1 MHKINIYIYIFL
13 CQLHDFFFHLSV
25 LSSEINREKILTK
38 WAFQKKKSC
47 IPTVPNS
54 VNSITVNFRY
64 NMNFGLSSFQ
74 HFLERENG
82 SGPSSSYKV
91 GVTVFSFSQLLNCSL
106 QTNDICFKN
115 APCRVWFSGFIRI
128 NIGRFMGWGGL
139 RGQQRPL
146 FSEVFLKN
154 SQYNKKYLYSWQV
167 SRSPLSEFS

>member
-1 MHKINIYIYIFL
+1 MSLKAILLKAQNKYIYIFL

-91 GVTVFSFSQLLNCSL
+91 GVTVFSFLQLLNCSL
-106 QTNDICFKN
+106 QTNDVCFKN
-115 APCRVWFSGFIRI
+115 APLRVRFSAYCLIVRLRI
-128 NIGRFMGWGGL
+128 NIHRNFQGVIITPKM
-139 RGQQRPL
+139 
-146 FSEVFLKN
+146 E
-154 SQYNKKYLYSWQV
+154 
-167 SRSPLSEFS
+167 